1 LLKNRI
7 KYGGTILGIV
17 GCLKGTKVVSVFFYI
32 LNHNIIPILV
42 LVMFGY
48 MLSKKFDISI
58 YTMAKLNFY
67 IFVPAFIFVNL
78 YLTKIPLE
86 MLKVVAAVVMIFILN
101 LIIAKIY
108 TRIRRYDEGYR
119 NAFANSVV
127 FTNTGNIGV
136 PLITLVFSSPPFIVN
151 GATPFLD
158 LALTAQVMVLVV
170 QDTAMNTLGFYFAGK
185 AKTNWKESALKVLKM
200 PAIYFVALAFIF
212 KAVPYDIV
220 STPIWPALEYAKN
233 ALVPVALIT
242 LGVQLSQTTFEFK
255 KLDGYISAFIRLLV
269 SPILALLVIYLLNLQ
284 GIIAQVVMITAALP
298 TAVNTA
304 LIAME
309 CENYPDFASQAVMIS
324 TLVGALSLVLVIFL
338 ARLIF
343 PVV

>member
-1 LLKNRI
+1 M
-7 KYGGTILGIV
+7 T
-17 GCLKGTKVVSVFFYI
+17 VFLYI

-42 LVMFGY
+42 LVILGFI
-48 MLSKKFDISI
+48 LSKKFDLSI

-78 YLTKIPLE
+78 YTTKIPLD
-86 MLKVVAAVVMIFILN
+86 MLKVVAAVVLIFILN

-108 TRIRRYDEGYR
+108 TKIRGYDEGYK
-119 NAFANSVV
+119 NAFANSVI
-127 FTNTGNIGV
+127 FANTGNIGV
-136 PLITLVFSSPPFIVN
+136 PLITLVFSSPPFILN
-151 GATPFLD
+151 GITPFLD

-170 QDTAMNTLGFYFAGK
+170 QDTAMNTLGFYYAGK
-185 AKTNWKESALKVLKM
+185 ANTNWKESVLKVLKM
-200 PAIYFVALAFIF
+200 PPIYFVVLAFVF
-212 KAVPYDIV
+212 KTVPYDIT

-233 ALVPVALIT
+233 ALVPIALIT
-242 LGVQLSQTTFEFK
+242 LGVQLSKTTFEFK
-255 KLDGYISAFIRLLV
+255 NQDAYISAFIRLLA
-269 SPILALLVIYLLNLQ
+269 SPLMALPVIYLLHLQ

-309 CENYPDFASQAVMIS
+309 CDNYPDFASQAVMIS
-324 TLVGALSLVLVIFL
+324 TLIGALSLVLVIFL